1 MPLDKI
7 FEVKDLHKS
16 FAKLHVLKGIS
27 YTFEK
32 GKVYAIIGPSGSGK
46 STFLRCL
53 NFLEKP
59 SSGSIKYNGNELFG
73 LNPKNKYNLLIN
85 EKELDQY
92 RTKVGMVFQSFNL
105 FSHMTVLENVM
116 LALTDLLKIDK
127 EQAKEIAFSQLERV
141 GVKEKANA
149 YPLQLSGGQKQR
161 VAIARALAVKP
172 EVLLFDEPTSALDPE
187 MVKEVLEVIKSL
199 AKTGITMLIV
209 THEIKFAEEVSD
221 QIIFMDDGQ
230 IIETNNPK
238 ELLHNPMNERTK
250 KFLDAV
256 L

>member
-1 MPLDKI
+1 MPLDNI

-16 FAKLHVLKGIS
+16 FAKLHVLKGID

-73 LNPKNKYNLLIN
+73 LNPKNKFNLLIN

-105 FSHMTVLENVM
+105 FSHMMVLENVI

-127 EQAKEIAFSQLERV
+127 EQAKEIALSQLERV
-141 GVKEKANA
+141 GVKDKANA

-230 IIETNNPK
+230 IVETNNPK
-238 ELLHNPMNERTK
+238 DLLHNPMNERTK

>member
-1 MPLDKI
+1 MPLDNI
-7 FEVKDLHKS
+7 FEVKDLHKN
-16 FAKLHVLKGIS
+16 FGKLHVLKGIS
-27 YTFEK
+27 YTFER

-59 SSGSIKYNGNELFG
+59 TSGSIHYQDKELFG
-73 LNPKNKYNLLIN
+73 LNKKHKPQLLIS
-85 EKELDQY
+85 EKELDLY

-116 LALTDLLKIDK
+116 LALTDLLKMDK
-127 EQAKEIAFSQLERV
+127 EQAKEIALSQLERV
-141 GVKEKANA
+141 GVKDKANA

-221 QIIFMDDGQ
+221 QIILMDDGL

-238 ELLHNPMNERTK
+238 ELLHSPINERTK
-250 KFLDAV
+250 KFLEAV

>member
-7 FEVKDLHKS
+7 FEVKGLHKN
-16 FAKLHVLKGIS
+16 FGKLHVLKGIS
-27 YTFEK
+27 YTFER

-73 LNPKNKYNLLIN
+73 LNSKIKYNLLIN

-92 RTKVGMVFQSFNL
+92 RTNVGMVFQSFNL

-116 LALTDLLKIDK
+116 LALTNLLKIDK
-127 EQAKEIAFSQLERV
+127 EQAKEITLSQLERV
-141 GVKEKANA
+141 GVKDKANA